1 MSVINQM
8 LQDLEKRNTPTG
20 DETVTSSV
28 VVSAPQKSHV
38 LPIVLSV
45 FITAIIAAA
54 LWLYY
59 ENQSLKQQTS
69 PQARAYV
76 AQQDVITQAD
86 TKPLLDTRVQVDTN
100 AKSSTNSQSTALPMA
115 DVEQVPNLKGTTKDA
130 KKASEQTD
138 IQADAKA
145 KQTIPSAE
153 PHTQPLEPQENQLAA
168 VQKHRSN
175 TQVQEEVVKGAELNQ
190 PKAQSPVLS
199 QPAHAPIGQ
208 ERVKQESQPAPL
220 NTEPLTTKPSLTIAR
235 KQLTSAQLAV
245 QKVNQA
251 ERAMAE
257 KEGQKAEQLLQD
269 ALLLAPENKNAR
281 KQLAAIWFARGANQA
296 AMNLL
301 NQGISLS
308 PNEPDF
314 RLMKAKILLKNH
326 QQNQAQSASQLSAQT
341 SPQLTQA
348 FETLVA
354 LANVPQVEYQSML
367 ATVAQQY
374 QQLSAAVSAYQQLV
388 LLQPNQAKWYL
399 GLAIAFDQS
408 SQFNDALNA
417 YQQALAVGGLSL
429 QTQQFAQQRMTE
441 LGE

>member
-8 LQDLEKRNTPTG
+8 LQDLEKRNTPAG
-20 DETVTSSV
+20 DESVTSSV

-54 LWLYY
+54 LWLYH

-69 PQARAYV
+69 PQARAHV
-76 AQQDVITQAD
+76 AQQDVITQA
-86 TKPLLDTRVQVDTN
+86 DTN

-115 DVEQVPNLKGTTKDA
+115 DVEQVPNLNGTKKDA
-130 KKASEQTD
+130 KKDSEQTD
-138 IQADAKA
+138 IQADVKA

-153 PHTQPLEPQENQLAA
+153 PVTQSLEPQQNQLAE
-168 VQKHRSN
+168 VQQHRSN
-175 TQVQEEVVKGAELNQ
+175 TQVQEEVLKGAELNQ
-190 PKAQSPVLS
+190 PKAQSALLS
-199 QPAHAPIGQ
+199 QSTQASIEQ
-208 ERVKQESQPAPL
+208 EPVKQEPKPAPL
-220 NTEPLTTKPSLTIAR
+220 NTKPLTTKPSLTIAR

-269 ALLLAPENKNAR
+269 ALLLAPESKNAR

-314 RLMKAKILLKNH
+314 RLMKAKILLKNY
-326 QQNQAQSASQLSAQT
+326 QQSQSQSAAQLSAQT
-341 SPQLTQA
+341 SPQLAQA

-388 LLQPNQAKWYL
+388 LLQPNQAKWHL

>member
-8 LQDLEKRNTPTG
+8 LQDLEKRNTSAG

-54 LWLYY
+54 LWLYH

-69 PQARAYV
+69 PQARAHV
-76 AQQDVITQAD
+76 AQQDVITQA
-86 TKPLLDTRVQVDTN
+86 DTN

-115 DVEQVPNLKGTTKDA
+115 DVEQVPNLNGTKKDA
-130 KKASEQTD
+130 KKDSEQTD

-153 PHTQPLEPQENQLAA
+153 SVTQPLEPQQNQLAA
-168 VQKHRSN
+168 VQQHRSN

-190 PKAQSPVLS
+190 PKAQSPLLS
-199 QPAHAPIGQ
+199 QPTQASIEQ
-208 ERVKQESQPAPL
+208 EPVKQEPQPAPL
-220 NTEPLTTKPSLTIAR
+220 NTKPLTTNPSNSKPSLTIAR
-235 KQLTSAQLAV
+235 KQLTSAQLAA

-269 ALLLAPENKNAR
+269 ALLIAPENKNAR

-314 RLMKAKILLKNH
+314 RLMKAKILLKNY
-326 QQNQAQSASQLSAQT
+326 QQSQSQSVAQLSAQA
-341 SPQLTQA
+341 SPQLAQA

-417 YQQALAVGGLSL
+417 YQQALAIGGLSL